1 MRDRFAIVIYKNM
14 RYRMDNGSA
23 FAHHIPKV
31 PALGIATNQPMK
43 QKMDPIVDRA
53 FPSFIFTLLF
63 DCD

>member
-1 MRDRFAIVIYKNM
+1 M